1 MEADPRHSPEMTSNG
16 SRGRSPQEAGQDPGS
31 REHRRGRHPWIEAF
45 QEYLLVEEGCS
56 EQTVDAYGRD
66 LELLEAFLNREGLDF
81 ATADPLAL
89 SSFLAFLQ
97 RERGNGPA
105 ARARKASCI
114 RSFYRYLTR
123 QGYVHQNPAADL
135 RSPRIPSREPIFL
148 SRPEAR
154 ALLDAARRAGPAP
167 VRDHAII
174 ATLLYTGCRVSELT
188 ALRVRDVNFTTETIR
203 IFGKGAKE
211 RLVPLHPELAV
222 ILRNYLRVRQVP
234 PGSPEP
240 ERLFRNQRGGPMTRH
255 GVHYLIKRIA
265 KAVPGD
271 LPGLSAHKLRHTMA
285 TMLLEN
291 DADLR
296 SIQEL
301 LGHASVATTQRY
313 THVVNRRLR
322 QQVQKLEY

>member
-1 MEADPRHSPEMTSNG
+1 MDDC
-16 SRGRSPQEAGQDPGS
+16 PQLPDPGPTPGRPPQQPGS
-31 REHRRGRHPWIEAF
+31 EERHPWIEAF
-45 QEYLLVEEGCS
+45 QEYLLVEEGRS

-66 LELLEAFLNREGLDF
+66 LELLQTFLSREGLDF
-81 ATADPLAL
+81 ASADPIAL
-89 SSFLAFLQ
+89 SSFLVYLQ
-97 RERGNGPA
+97 RERRNGAA

-114 RSFYRYLTR
+114 RSFYKYLVR
-123 QGYVHQNPAADL
+123 QGYVADNPAMDL

-148 SRPEAR
+148 SQPEAR
-154 ALLDAARRAGPAP
+154 ALLETARRAGPSP
-167 VRDHAII
+167 VRDHAIV

-188 ALRVRDVNFTTETIR
+188 ALRVRDINFSAELVR
-203 IFGKGAKE
+203 LFGKGAKE
-211 RLVPLHPELAV
+211 RLVPLHPDLAV
-222 ILRNYLRVRQVP
+222 IVRNYLRVRRVP
-234 PGSPEP
+234 PGSDEP

-265 KAVPGD
+265 SAVPGD
-271 LPGLSAHKLRHTMA
+271 LPGISAHKLRHTMA
-285 TMLLEN
+285 TMLLEK

-322 QQVQKLEY
+322 EQMQKLEY